1 MEQLPLV
8 FFTVLAQA
16 AAGLAFV
23 LCGLKLVEG
32 KRNDKD
38 FFTKGYAAVLV
49 VITIAGIASLTHLG
63 QPFRAMNVLAGLRH
77 GSPLSFEI
85 ISVSMFAGV
94 AGFVAFLNYKK
105 FERANDALL
114 SVLAA
119 AVGFVM
125 VIMISRVYNIPTV
138 DAWHSPLTVI
148 QFLTT
153 AIVLGFIS
161 ASALYADGEEKGMF
175 LTLGSAVAIAVVLMQ
190 LPVTFYFYG
199 GLTAMA
205 QSHDNTGLPMAR
217 FFLLG
222 VGVAVWIASLVL
234 KKRVNLLHYAALSL
248 ILCSELAGRVYFYDL
263 LNLRTL

>member
-32 KRNDKD
+32 KRNENS
-38 FFTKGYAAVLV
+38 FFTKGYAAVLA

-63 QPFRAMNVLAGLRH
+63 QPFRAMKMLAGLGH

-85 ISVSMFAGV
+85 LSVSMFAAVVGL
-94 AGFVAFLNYKK
+94 VAFLNYKK
-105 FERANDALL
+105 QDRANDALL

-138 DAWHSPLTVI
+138 DVWHSPLTVI

-161 ASALYADGEEKGMF
+161 AGALYADGAKKGTF
-175 LTLGSAVAIAVVLMQ
+175 LTVGSAVAIAVVLMQ
-190 LPVTFYFYG
+190 LPVAFYFYG
-199 GLTAMA
+199 GQTAMA
-205 QSHDNTGLPMAR
+205 QSYDNTVLPMAR

-234 KKRVNLLHYAALSL
+234 KKSVKPLHYVALVL
-248 ILCSELAGRVYFYDL
+248 ILCSELAGRAYFYDL